1 VPVRGQINRAIA
13 F

>member
-1 VPVRGQINRAIA
+1 VRGQINRAIA

>member
-1 VPVRGQINRAIA
+1 VPVGGQINRAIA

>member
-1 VPVRGQINRAIA
+1 MGGQINRAIA